1 MNALADPN
9 PSSMKAQ
16 AAAFQPPGFDLAWP
30 AGAVTLSSMEEYL
43 LGATACTLGPLC
55 KYMLVSCLDWR
66 LESCTCRLHSGFR
79 IVSSHGLLKLVYLA

>member
-66 LESCTCRLHSGFR
+66 LGCLHSSFR